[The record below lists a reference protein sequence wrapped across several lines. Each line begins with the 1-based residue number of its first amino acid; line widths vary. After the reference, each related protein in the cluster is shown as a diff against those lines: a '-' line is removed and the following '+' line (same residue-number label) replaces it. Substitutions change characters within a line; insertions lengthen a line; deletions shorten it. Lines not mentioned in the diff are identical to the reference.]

1 MDTDSE
7 AEDLRMPKPLAPK
20 APVGPTTRKSGRK
33 RKAIGS
39 LEEYTEP
46 VTPAIRRN
54 KGRRVSTAANRTPE
68 TPVGTNEDDREKSKG
83 QYYIEGIEQY
93 IPPRFKAGMQASKTI
108 DDWSGKARFL
118 EAILFMRFRHIG
130 DKVWREIMQAVQP
143 TKSGVV
149 TLKKGIEILK
159 TLLRELQE
167 QASNTHETLSKAFL
181 DTPRGREHMRAADM
195 LR

>member
-7 AEDLRMPKPLAPK
+7 AKDLRIPKPLAPK
-20 APVGPTTRKSGRK
+20 APVGPTTRKSGQK

-39 LEEYTEP
+39 PEEYTEP
-46 VTPAIRRN
+46 VTPAIGRN
-54 KGRRVSTAANRTPE
+54 KGRRVSAATNRTSV
-68 TPVGTNEDDREKSKG
+68 TPAGANDDGEKSKG

-167 QASNTHETLSKAFL
+167 QASKAHETLSKAFL
-181 DTPRGREHMRAADM
+181 DTTNGREHMRAVDM